1 MTRRASLAHIAHVR
15 QTAEPVVTLLEG
27 QVWAALR
34 ALAPLLISTKQAAQ
48 MEARDQEW
56 AGLVNHLKRLRKALT
71 LKYRTSLIQALHS
84 HGLLSPAGR
93 GLNLNPEMDKI
104 NPLGTLPLSRINE
117 FAHACADA
125 ESMMWGMVAE
135 RGRADPD
142 QILRDLEQVGHAPD
156 VLVLLDQEGQSPRE
170 FRLRCLFARPGNM
183 RILPWVVG
191 DTFGPYH
198 VRVAE
203 PCTYA
208 LVTYRVVALHWG
220 VPRWELSS
228 SVAKDQNEEPLVL
241 TTEQE
246 QEARRILMR
255 VLSWDRPG
263 LPPT

>member
-1 MTRRASLAHIAHVR
+1 MTQRNRSVSQLAHGK
-15 QTAEPVVTLLEG
+15 QMAEPVVILLER

-34 ALAPLLISTKQAAQ
+34 ALAPLLINTKQAAQ
-48 MEARDQEW
+48 MEARDPEW
-56 AGLVNHLKRLRKALT
+56 AGLVYHLKRLRKALT
-71 LKYRTSLIQALHS
+71 SKYRTSLIQALHS
-84 HGLLSPAGR
+84 HEVLSPGAR
-93 GLNLNPEMDKI
+93 CPNPDTYGE

-135 RGRADPD
+135 RGRADCN

-156 VLVLLDQEGQSPRE
+156 VLVLLDGEGPDARS
-170 FRLRCLFARPGNM
+170 FRLRCAVARPED
-183 RILPWVVG
+183 RQLPAWQIG

-241 TTEQE
+241 TAEQAR
-246 QEARRILMR
+246 EARRTLMR

-263 LPPT
+263 LPST